1 MSTAIRKGLY
11 AKLTATNA
19 VTTLLA
25 TNTSVFHGQAPPNAA
40 YPYIILSKQSNRRTR
55 SFNEVAFEAET
66 WMVKAV
72 DRNTTSDR
80 AEAIRNAV
88 ATALTNGTITAS
100 GRIVQDIFPTGDI
113 DYLEAEGDQTSR
125 HHALLFQIVTS

>member
-1 MSTAIRKGLY
+1 MSMAIRKALY
-11 AKLTATNA
+11 TKLTTTSG

-25 TNTSVFHGQAPPNAA
+25 TGTSVFHGQAPPNAV
-40 YPYIILSKQSNRRTR
+40 YPYIIINKQSIRRTR
-55 SFNEVAFEAET
+55 AFNTTAFEDET

-88 ATALTNGTITAS
+88 ATALTNGTLTIA
-100 GRIVQDIFPTGDI
+100 GRTLQDLYPIGDI
-113 DYLEAEGDQTSR
+113 DYLETEGDQTYR
-125 HHALLFQIVTS
+125 HHGLLMRIVTT